1 MTELAILRMRK
12 GLTQKAMAE
21 KMGIHVATLSLIE
34 RKRLVP
40 SADHRRKI
48 IAAYGI
54 EEADF
59 FDRQTGLAK

>member
-40 SADHRRKI
+40 SAEHRRKI
-48 IAAYGI
+48 VAAYGI
-54 EEADF
+54 EESDF
-59 FDRQTGLAK
+59 FEPSGLAK

>member
-1 MTELAILRMRK
+1 MSELAILRMRK
-12 GLTQKAMAE
+12 GLTQKVMAE

-40 SADHRRKI
+40 SVDHRRKI
-48 IAAYGI
+48 AVAYGI

-59 FDRQTGLAK
+59 FEASGLAK

>member
-12 GLTQKAMAE
+12 GLTQKTMAV

-48 IAAYGI
+48 VAAYGI
-54 EEADF
+54 KEADF
-59 FDRQTGLAK
+59 FEPSGLAK

>member
-12 GLTQKAMAE
+12 GLTQKTMAE

-48 IAAYGI
+48 VAAYGI
-54 EEADF
+54 EESDF
-59 FDRQTGLAK
+59 FDQQTGLAK

>member
-12 GLTQKAMAE
+12 GLTQKTMAE

-48 IAAYGI
+48 VAAYGI

-59 FDRQTGLAK
+59 FEESGLAR

>member
-12 GLTQKAMAE
+12 GLTQKTMAE

-40 SADHRRKI
+40 SADQRRKI

-59 FDRQTGLAK
+59 FEPSGLAK

>member
-12 GLTQKAMAE
+12 GLTQKTMAG

-48 IAAYGI
+48 VAAYGI
-54 EEADF
+54 NEADF
-59 FDRQTGLAK
+59 FEESGLAR

>member
-12 GLTQKAMAE
+12 GLTQKVMAE

-40 SADHRRKI
+40 SDDHRRKI
-48 IAAYGI
+48 VAAYGI
-54 EEADF
+54 NEADF
-59 FDRQTGLAK
+59 FEASGLAK